1 MDEWPKPERKPF
13 SPEIEARID
22 ALLNK
27 MTLPEKIGQ
36 MTHGEIS
43 WVSPSD
49 VQEYALGSVLN
60 EAGSRPGY
68 VYGSLSDWVDRAD
81 SYWLASQ
88 QTTHK
93 IPIMWGTDAV
103 HGHNSV
109 KGMTLFPH
117 NIGLGASG
125 DAQLVANIGRATA
138 SQVRAT
144 GLDWTFAPTV
154 AVVQNTRWGR
164 SYESYGQDPELVYHL
179 SKAMVSG
186 LQDNLST
193 DGILATAKHFIG
205 DGAVKNGND
214 QGAAYITEDELINMQ
229 AMGYYAALEA
239 DVQIVMAS
247 FSSWWL
253 TKLHAD
259 HYLLSEVLKN
269 KMGFDGF
276 IISDYNAIRQIAGC
290 SIASC
295 PAAINAGVDMLMVPK
310 NWKPFIEN
318 TVGQVEHGEIAL
330 SRINDAVR
338 RILRVKMRA
347 GLFEQVQ
354 PSLREH
360 SGNSELMSS
369 PEIKA
374 LARQAVR
381 QSLVM
386 LKNSD
391 QLLPLSKS
399 KKYLV
404 INGDNISRQA
414 GGWSIDWQGYSLE
427 EMFYPAGET
436 ILSGIKSLVKPEG
449 GQVFTSYNF
458 AMQNDVSAA

>member
-1 MDEWPKPERKPF
+1 MHKKPKPFYLRLPYITITLLTLVWIYCFFLYHPSYQATQEKVNLHNRYSEQMDEWPKPKRKKL

-36 MTHGEIS
+36 MTQGEIS
-43 WVSPSD
+43 WVSPND
-49 VQEYALGSVLN
+49 VQEHALGSVLN
-60 EAGSRPGY
+60 EGGSRPGY
-68 VYGSLSDWVDRAD
+68 VYGPLSDWVERAD
-81 SYWLASQ
+81 RYWLASQ
-88 QTTHK
+88 QTINK
-93 IPIMWGTDAV
+93 IPIMWGTDAL
-103 HGHNSV
+103 HGHNGV

-138 SQVRAT
+138 SQVRAS

-154 AVVQNTRWGR
+154 AIVKNTRWGR

-186 LQDNLST
+186 LQENLTT

-205 DGAVKNGND
+205 DGAVRNGDD
-214 QGAAYITEDELINMQ
+214 QGEAYITEDELINRQ

-269 KMGFDGF
+269 RMGFDGF
-276 IISDYNAIRQIAGC
+276 IISDYNAIRQIVGC

-310 NWKPFIEN
+310 NWKQFIEN
-318 TVGQVEHGEIAL
+318 TVGQVENGEIAL
-330 SRINDAVR
+330 SRIDDAVR

-354 PSLREH
+354 PSRREN
-360 SGNSELMSS
+360 SGNTGLMSS

-391 QLLPLSKS
+391 QLLPLS
-399 KKYLV
+399 
-404 INGDNISRQA
+404 
-414 GGWSIDWQGYSLE
+414 
-427 EMFYPAGET
+427 
-436 ILSGIKSLVKPEG
+436 
-449 GQVFTSYNF
+449 
-458 AMQNDVSAA
+458 